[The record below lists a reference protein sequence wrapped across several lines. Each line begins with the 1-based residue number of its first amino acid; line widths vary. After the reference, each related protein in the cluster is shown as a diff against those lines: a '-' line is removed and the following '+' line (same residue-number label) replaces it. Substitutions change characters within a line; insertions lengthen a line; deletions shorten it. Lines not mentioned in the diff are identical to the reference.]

1 MTPALPTF
9 RRIAIVNRGE
19 AAMRLIRAVREL
31 NRERDLELV
40 TIALFTES
48 ERRAL
53 FVREADEAY
62 CIGSATFVDSR
73 DGRRKNRYLD
83 YGALERALLDSG
95 AEAAWVG
102 WGFVA
107 EHAEFAEL
115 CRKLGVTFIGPEP
128 EVMRALGDKIG
139 SKRLAE
145 EAEVP
150 LAPWSGGPVE
160 SLEQAGAQAEQLGFP
175 VMVKATAGGGG
186 RGIRRVRSE
195 GDLREAFESA
205 RSEALAGFGDA
216 TVFMERLVEGARHIE
231 VQILGDGQGTTWAL
245 GVRDCTVQRR
255 NQKVI
260 EESPSPALTAE
271 QGREVCAA
279 AARLGD
285 RTGYRGAGTVEFLY
299 DPEVDAFSFM
309 EVNARLQVE
318 HPVTE
323 CTTGVDLV
331 KLQLHVAWGG
341 RLDEAAPAPRG
352 HAIEV
357 RVNAEEPEH
366 GFAPAPGEIELL
378 RLPGGPGL
386 RVDSGFVEGDRIPSE
401 FDSMLAKV
409 IAFGSDRAEAMA
421 RLRRALAEMKLAVR
435 GGASNRGFLLGLLDR
450 EEVQSGEVDV
460 GWLDRLAAEGEHL
473 SFEHADVALVVA
485 AIEAYDAELAAE
497 RSSFYAFAA
506 RGRLRVPREVGF
518 ELELRLRG
526 GRYTLRV
533 LRVGPSS
540 YDVEIDGKRIRA
552 DLEHLG
558 RLERR
563 LRIGSHTYPVLTFVD
578 GPNQLVEVDGIP
590 HRVSRD
596 DVGMV
601 RSPAPA
607 VVLRIA
613 VEPGQ
618 EVALGD
624 RLAVLEAMKTEMPV
638 LAPCSGVVGRILVSP
653 NVQVDAGA
661 PLLVLEPSAREDES
675 EVGER
680 VGFDDL
686 VTQSTEDDQGDGRTA
701 RVLEELRRAMLGFD
715 FDASGLSELRQE
727 WKAVCREVPEADD
740 DLLRGEREILAV
752 FADGCA
758 LFEHRTAQSDIGEG
772 EERTPEE
779 YLLLFLRSLDPA
791 AAGVSPSF
799 VARLQRALA
808 HYGVDGLER
817 TPQLEDALLFACRA
831 HARIDELVDMVLAI
845 LERRLDRADALAGEA
860 GPELREVLDRIVT
873 ATTGSHQAVSD
884 LARAVRYRYFDRPF
898 FERVEDRIYEN
909 VEAQLAAA
917 GRDSRR
923 SRADRIRALVDCPQ
937 PLAPMLTSRLEGAPA
952 SLRELS
958 LEILLRRY
966 YRIRSLEEV
975 KASTNGDRSFV
986 SARYAH
992 PEGPSIEV
1000 VVSHAQWDELEA
1012 TLGQLDAALAHVAPE
1027 REIVVDLFVWRE
1039 GGHDDPDATA
1049 EALRERLEARAPSRA
1064 LRRVVFIVAAPGGG
1078 RGMKAIQQFTF
1089 RTAEGGFREER
1100 ARRGLHP
1107 MMGKR
1112 LQLWRLE
1119 NFEVQRLPSVE
1130 DVYLFHGVA
1139 RDNPKDE
1146 RLFAFAE
1153 VRDLSPMVDDAEGR
1167 DFSLPHLES
1176 QFLEALA
1183 AIRLFQSHRSS
1194 RRRLHWN
1201 RVILYVWPPLELSV
1215 DEIHAMAQ
1223 RLLPAA
1229 EGLGLQKTVLR
1240 ARIPDPEHGE
1250 LRETVIQIGSPE
1262 DREVELRF
1270 TPVADRPIAPL
1281 SPYAQRVVRMRQRGM
1296 TYPYE
1301 LIRMLTPGRDAARTD
1316 FPPGEFQEYDLD
1328 EDQRHVPID
1337 RAPGGNVANLVVG
1350 VIRSETPK
1358 HPEGMKRVLLLG
1370 DPSRE
1375 MGSFAEPECR

>member
-1 MTPALPTF
+1 VTPAPPTF

-31 NRERDLELV
+31 NRERDLGLV

-53 FVREADEAY
+53 FVREADEAH
-62 CIGSATFVDSR
+62 CIGSATFVDPK
-73 DGRRKNRYLD
+73 DERRKSRYLD
-83 YGALERALLDSG
+83 YGALERGLAESG
-95 AEAAWVG
+95 AEAVWVG

-115 CRKLGVTFIGPEP
+115 CRKLGIAFIGPEP

-145 EAEVP
+145 ESNVP

-160 SLEQAGAQAEQLGFP
+160 NLDEARTQAEHLGFP
-175 VMVKATAGGGG
+175 LMVKATAGGGG

-231 VQILGDGQGTTWAL
+231 VQIIGDGLGTTWAL

-271 QGREVCAA
+271 QMREVCDA

-285 RTGYRGAGTVEFLY
+285 RTKYRGAGTVEFLY
-299 DPEVDAFSFM
+299 DPTVDAFSFM

-341 RLDEAAPAPRG
+341 TLDGAPPAPRG

-357 RVNAEEPEH
+357 RVNAEEPER
-366 GFAPAPGEIELL
+366 GFAPAPGAIELL

-401 FDSMLAKV
+401 FDSMMAKV

-421 RLRRALAEMKLAVR
+421 RLRRALVEMKLAVR

-450 EEVQSGEVDV
+450 EEVRSGEVDV
-460 GWLDRLAAEGEHL
+460 GWLDRLAAEGRHL

-518 ELELRLRG
+518 KFELRLRG

-540 YDVEIDGKRIRA
+540 YDVEIEGRRIRA
-552 DLEHLG
+552 DVEHLG

-563 LRIGSHTYPVLTFVD
+563 LRIGAHTYPILTFVD
-578 GPNQLVEVDGIP
+578 GPDQLVEVDGIP

-618 EVALGD
+618 HVALGD

-653 NVQVDAGA
+653 NVQVDTGA
-661 PLLVLEPSAREDES
+661 PLLLLEPSSREE
-675 EVGER
+675 EAEAGER
-680 VGFDDL
+680 VGFDAL
-686 VTQSTEDDQGDGRTA
+686 VARSAEHDRGDGRCA

-715 FDASGLSELRQE
+715 FDASGLAELQKE
-727 WKAVCREVPEADD
+727 WEAVCQDVPGADD

-817 TPQLEDALLFACRA
+817 THQLEDALLFVCRA
-831 HARIDELVDMVLAI
+831 HTRIDERVDMVLAI
-845 LERRLDRADALAGEA
+845 LERRLDRADTLADEA

-873 ATTGSHQAVSD
+873 ATTGAYQAVSD

-898 FERVEDRIYEN
+898 FDRVEGRIYEN

-917 GRDSRR
+917 ARDSRR

-937 PLAPMLTSRLEGAPA
+937 PLSPLLTGRLEGAPA
-952 SLRELS
+952 GVRELS

-966 YRIRSLEEV
+966 YRIRPLEGV
-975 KASTNGDRSFV
+975 KTSTKGDRSFV
-986 SARYAH
+986 SACYAH
-992 PEGPSIEV
+992 PEGPSVGV
-1000 VVSHAQWDELEA
+1000 VVSHARWEGLEDALAQLEPVLADVAAKREVVVARRRARRSRRDVRSAARTARGERPEPGPAPDRLRRGRARRRAWHEGDPAVHVPGGRGRLPGGAHEPRPASHDGEA
-1012 TLGQLDAALAHVAPE
+1012 TPALAALE
-1027 REIVVDLFVWRE
+1027 
-1039 GGHDDPDATA
+1039 
-1049 EALRERLEARAPSRA
+1049 LRG
-1064 LRRVVFIVAAPGGG
+1064 AASSVGGG
-1078 RGMKAIQQFTF
+1078 RLPVP
-1089 RTAEGGFREER
+1089 
-1100 ARRGLHP
+1100 RRG
-1107 MMGKR
+1107 
-1112 LQLWRLE
+1112 
-1119 NFEVQRLPSVE
+1119 
-1130 DVYLFHGVA
+1130 A
-1139 RDNPKDE
+1139 
-1146 RLFAFAE
+1146 
-1153 VRDLSPMVDDAEGR
+1153 
-1167 DFSLPHLES
+1167 
-1176 QFLEALA
+1176 
-1183 AIRLFQSHRSS
+1183 
-1194 RRRLHWN
+1194 
-1201 RVILYVWPPLELSV
+1201 
-1215 DEIHAMAQ
+1215 
-1223 RLLPAA
+1223 
-1229 EGLGLQKTVLR
+1229 
-1240 ARIPDPEHGE
+1240 
-1250 LRETVIQIGSPE
+1250 
-1262 DREVELRF
+1262 
-1270 TPVADRPIAPL
+1270 
-1281 SPYAQRVVRMRQRGM
+1281 
-1296 TYPYE
+1296 
-1301 LIRMLTPGRDAARTD
+1301 
-1316 FPPGEFQEYDLD
+1316 
-1328 EDQRHVPID
+1328 
-1337 RAPGGNVANLVVG
+1337 
-1350 VIRSETPK
+1350 
-1358 HPEGMKRVLLLG
+1358 
-1370 DPSRE
+1370 
-1375 MGSFAEPECR
+1375 